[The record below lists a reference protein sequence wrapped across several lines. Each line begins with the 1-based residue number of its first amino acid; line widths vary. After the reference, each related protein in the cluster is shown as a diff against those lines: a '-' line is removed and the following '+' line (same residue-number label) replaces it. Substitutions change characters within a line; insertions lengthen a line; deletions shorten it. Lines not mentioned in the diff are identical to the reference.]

1 MEFNETQK
9 GRITREIIPLSNNN
23 ILFFFH
29 PSEHREKFSRG
40 NTKFKGTEEEQEK
53 EERKEKQVSPAF
65 SKKPAPATLPHQP
78 PRKKKDKGRTKGSG
92 KKIRRKIRSR
102 IPRPHSQSLSL
113 SLSLG
118 SPPVSTSW
126 IDEGCS
132 LHRSPLPAMLLSP
145 AYLDLFPSRENFRR
159 SSHRETHEKTTGRST
174 EIGEKTDRTEPSRTE
189 PNRTEPIRIE
199 PNRTESKRIEAKKRW
214 RTVRV
219 ALSRFAVEFELETR
233 AKVEAGDR

>member
-118 SPPVSTSW
+118 SR
-126 IDEGCS
+126 G
-132 LHRSPLPAMLLSP
+132 
-145 AYLDLFPSRENFRR
+145 
-159 SSHRETHEKTTGRST
+159 SHREEGVTSNPVFSNTQRGSPL
-174 EIGEKTDRTEPSRTE
+174 DQ
-189 PNRTEPIRIE
+189 
-199 PNRTESKRIEAKKRW
+199 
-214 RTVRV
+214 
-219 ALSRFAVEFELETR
+219 ETR
-233 AKVEAGDR
+233 PDLVFENGFSILLGS